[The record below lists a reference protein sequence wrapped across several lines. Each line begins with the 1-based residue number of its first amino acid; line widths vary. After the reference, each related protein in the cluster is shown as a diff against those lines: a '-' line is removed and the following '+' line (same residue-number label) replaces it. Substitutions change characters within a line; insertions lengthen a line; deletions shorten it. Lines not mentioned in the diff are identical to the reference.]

1 MKWSWKKKT
10 DIFIFTLIGTFFG
23 INTLINMHIDDDI
36 FTKYEII
43 SLILVFMGYICLFIF
58 NFRKKWI
65 FGILVVTLLIFLSVY
80 RIWEV
85 YYHMKIKKN

>member
-1 MKWSWKKKT
+1 MKWSWKKKF
-10 DIFIFTLIGTFFG
+10 DIVIFTLIGIFFG
-23 INTLINMHIDDDI
+23 VNTIINMNIDDNI

-43 SLILVFMGYICLFIF
+43 SLILVFMGYICLLIF

-65 FGILVVTLLIFLSVY
+65 FGIIVVTILTSLSIY

>member
-43 SLILVFMGYICLFIF
+43 SLILVFMGYICLFIL
-58 NFRKKWI
+58 NFREKMDFWYSCCYVIDI
-65 FGILVVTLLIFLSVY
+65 FKYI
-80 RIWEV
+80 
-85 YYHMKIKKN
+85 